1 MSRATLSATPYS
13 GTFNPTSIAGCQ
25 LWLDGADASQV
36 TYSTGS
42 NISQWKDKSGNAN
55 HGSQSTAGQQPYYS
69 TASNAVVFSG
79 AQVMTC
85 PLSASSTIE
94 TCFFVFSTTINKGV
108 LIGAVTSP
116 GRNIDFYDSYNM
128 RIVQQYNAL
137 VLSST
142 YTFSPNTTVLAT
154 TQTTSTNSYIF
165 MYGSQTNS
173 NSTVANYGTGITSVI
188 GTNGSDP
195 PVEPF
200 NGPMFEM
207 IIFNTVLTTAQR
219 QQVEGYLA
227 WKWGTQASLPG
238 GHLYASAAPT
248 GASLRPALSAA
259 LAPTPV
265 RALGKA
271 SYTGIFTPTSIAG
284 CQMWLDAADATTF
297 TISSGSNV
305 SSWSDKSGSSSS
317 LSNTT
322 GNPPYFTTYNGY
334 PTVSFR
340 GSLSSTS
347 NVLSNQT
354 FSIAPANISIFI
366 ITQALQN
373 GGSYIHPGI
382 LTIFPNPLS
391 GVDYRDGLTID
402 GGNASSIIFEVYG
415 GSGTITGA
423 SYSGSGL
430 TPRGVYSIVNTS
442 NVLYG
447 YANGTQWG
455 TNTFTFNTTNVGI
468 ALGMRHLG
476 SLSVQNGAS
485 AFDGN
490 ISEVIIYNTGLTT
503 TQRQQVEGY
512 LAWKWGLQA
521 SLPPFA
527 GPLSLSGCSLWLD
540 AADSTTITGTT
551 TVTAWTDKS
560 GKGNNAAFDTNKPSY
575 TPANKYV
582 ETSNNNT
589 HIRLPAAAF
598 TNITNQTCI
607 IFIVYADKQTGTNN
621 QGLFATT
628 DYGLYQ
634 ILRSPTYATPYII
647 RGNISVSDSDYTTF
661 RNRLATTNTVLYSIQ
676 YTAGVV
682 GSSNYVVS
690 AYGNSWI
697 ASSANNSQQVTGD
710 VYLGGITN
718 FDIAGDIYA
727 NLKIYEVLVYNNIL
741 LTTAQR
747 QQVEGYLAWKWG
759 TQSQLPANHPNYSS
773 SPFHAYAAATPIG
786 ANLRPAISQ
795 ALVPAGVRGLAATR
809 KLQSYT
815 QAFSYTGANQTFVV
829 PSTVTSLTVYMWGAG
844 GGGGHTGTQGA
855 TAGGAGAYL
864 EGTLTVAPN
873 NSLTIIVGGGGAHG
887 SVGVA
892 YGGGGSAA
900 GAAYG
905 GGGGRSAIQ
914 LSGTELVDAGGGGG
928 AGYDCSGGYANFSPT
943 INGGAGYPGLTG
955 ASWPFDS
962 GGGGTQT
969 AGGAAGPGNA
979 SSYGTP
985 QPGTYLAGGLAA
997 AYAGAGG
1004 SGYYGGGGGNTNDTN
1019 GAGGGGGSSYT
1030 TNAAFTLIT
1039 GSNSPNSG
1047 YSAPASASPYYV
1059 SGVAAGSTNMTTGG
1073 NGRIVLVYLA

>member
-13 GTFNPTSIAGCQ
+13 GIFRPTSIAGCQ

-248 GASLRPALSAA
+248 GASLRPALSLA

-271 SYTGIFTPTSIAG
+271 IAG
-284 CQMWLDAADATTF
+284 CQLWLDAADATTF

-322 GNPPYFTTYNGY
+322 ANPPYFTTYNGY

-391 GVDYRDGLTID
+391 GVDYRDGLTIT
-402 GGNASSIIFEVYG
+402 GGNASSSRFDVYG
-415 GSGTITGA
+415 GSGTITGID
-423 SYSGSGL
+423 YSGSGL

-476 SLSVQNGAS
+476 TLRAEGGAS

-490 ISEVIIYNTGLTT
+490 ISEVIIYNTALTT

-521 SLPPFA
+521 SLASGHPH
-527 GPLSLSGCSLWLD
+527 LS
-540 AADSTTITGTT
+540 
-551 TVTAWTDKS
+551 
-560 GKGNNAAFDTNKPSY
+560 
-575 TPANKYV
+575 
-582 ETSNNNT
+582 
-589 HIRLPAAAF
+589 
-598 TNITNQTCI
+598 
-607 IFIVYADKQTGTNN
+607 
-621 QGLFATT
+621 
-628 DYGLYQ
+628 
-634 ILRSPTYATPYII
+634 
-647 RGNISVSDSDYTTF
+647 
-661 RNRLATTNTVLYSIQ
+661 
-676 YTAGVV
+676 
-682 GSSNYVVS
+682 
-690 AYGNSWI
+690 
-697 ASSANNSQQVTGD
+697 
-710 VYLGGITN
+710 
-718 FDIAGDIYA
+718 
-727 NLKIYEVLVYNNIL
+727 
-741 LTTAQR
+741 
-747 QQVEGYLAWKWG
+747 
-759 TQSQLPANHPNYSS
+759 
-773 SPFHAYAAATPIG
+773 ATPIG
-786 ANLRPAISQ
+786 ASLRPAISQ

-815 QAFSYTGANQTFVV
+815 QAFSHTGANQTFVV
-829 PSTVTSLTVYMWGAG
+829 PATTTSLTVYMWGAG

>member
-1 MSRATLSATPYS
+1 
-13 GTFNPTSIAGCQ
+13 
-25 LWLDGADASQV
+25 
-36 TYSTGS
+36 
-42 NISQWKDKSGNAN
+42 
-55 HGSQSTAGQQPYYS
+55 
-69 TASNAVVFSG
+69 
-79 AQVMTC
+79 
-85 PLSASSTIE
+85 
-94 TCFFVFSTTINKGV
+94 
-108 LIGAVTSP
+108 
-116 GRNIDFYDSYNM
+116 
-128 RIVQQYNAL
+128 
-137 VLSST
+137 
-142 YTFSPNTTVLAT
+142 
-154 TQTTSTNSYIF
+154 
-165 MYGSQTNS
+165 
-173 NSTVANYGTGITSVI
+173 
-188 GTNGSDP
+188 
-195 PVEPF
+195 
-200 NGPMFEM
+200 MFEM

-248 GASLRPALSAA
+248 GASLRPALSLA

-271 SYTGIFTPTSIAG
+271 SYTTTFTPKSIAG

-305 SSWSDKSGSSSS
+305 STWSDKSGSSSS

-347 NVLSNQT
+347 NVLSNPT

-391 GVDYRDGLTID
+391 GVDYRDGLTIT
-402 GGNASSIIFEVYG
+402 GGNASSSRFDVYG
-415 GSGTITGA
+415 GSGTITGID
-423 SYSGSGL
+423 YSGSGL
-430 TPRGVYSIVNTS
+430 TPRGVYSVVNTS

-476 SLSVQNGAS
+476 TLRAEGGAS

-490 ISEVIIYNTGLTT
+490 ISEVIIYNTALTT

-521 SLPPFA
+521 SLASGHPH
-527 GPLSLSGCSLWLD
+527 LS
-540 AADSTTITGTT
+540 
-551 TVTAWTDKS
+551 
-560 GKGNNAAFDTNKPSY
+560 
-575 TPANKYV
+575 
-582 ETSNNNT
+582 
-589 HIRLPAAAF
+589 
-598 TNITNQTCI
+598 
-607 IFIVYADKQTGTNN
+607 
-621 QGLFATT
+621 
-628 DYGLYQ
+628 
-634 ILRSPTYATPYII
+634 
-647 RGNISVSDSDYTTF
+647 
-661 RNRLATTNTVLYSIQ
+661 
-676 YTAGVV
+676 
-682 GSSNYVVS
+682 
-690 AYGNSWI
+690 
-697 ASSANNSQQVTGD
+697 
-710 VYLGGITN
+710 
-718 FDIAGDIYA
+718 
-727 NLKIYEVLVYNNIL
+727 
-741 LTTAQR
+741 
-747 QQVEGYLAWKWG
+747 
-759 TQSQLPANHPNYSS
+759 
-773 SPFHAYAAATPIG
+773 ATPIG
-786 ANLRPAISQ
+786 ASLRPAISQ

-815 QAFSYTGANQTFVV
+815 QAFSHTGANQTFVV
-829 PSTVTSLTVYMWGAG
+829 PATTTSLTVYMWGAG

>member
-13 GTFNPTSIAGCQ
+13 GIFRPTSIAGCQ

-248 GASLRPALSAA
+248 GASLRPALSLA

-271 SYTGIFTPTSIAG
+271 SYTGTFTPTSIAG
-284 CQMWLDAADATTF
+284 CQLWLDAADATTF

-305 SSWSDKSGSSSS
+305 STWSDKSGSSSS

-391 GVDYRDGLTID
+391 GVDYRDGLTIT
-402 GGNASSIIFEVYG
+402 GGNASSSRFDVYG
-415 GSGTITGA
+415 GSGTITGID
-423 SYSGSGL
+423 YSGSGL
-430 TPRGVYSIVNTS
+430 TPRGVYSVVNTS

-476 SLSVQNGAS
+476 TLRAEGGAS

-490 ISEVIIYNTGLTT
+490 ISEVIIYNTALTT

-521 SLPPFA
+521 SLASGHPH
-527 GPLSLSGCSLWLD
+527 LS
-540 AADSTTITGTT
+540 
-551 TVTAWTDKS
+551 
-560 GKGNNAAFDTNKPSY
+560 
-575 TPANKYV
+575 
-582 ETSNNNT
+582 
-589 HIRLPAAAF
+589 
-598 TNITNQTCI
+598 
-607 IFIVYADKQTGTNN
+607 
-621 QGLFATT
+621 
-628 DYGLYQ
+628 
-634 ILRSPTYATPYII
+634 
-647 RGNISVSDSDYTTF
+647 
-661 RNRLATTNTVLYSIQ
+661 
-676 YTAGVV
+676 
-682 GSSNYVVS
+682 
-690 AYGNSWI
+690 
-697 ASSANNSQQVTGD
+697 
-710 VYLGGITN
+710 
-718 FDIAGDIYA
+718 
-727 NLKIYEVLVYNNIL
+727 
-741 LTTAQR
+741 
-747 QQVEGYLAWKWG
+747 
-759 TQSQLPANHPNYSS
+759 
-773 SPFHAYAAATPIG
+773 ATPIG
-786 ANLRPAISQ
+786 ASLRPAISQ

-815 QAFSYTGANQTFVV
+815 QAFSHTGANQTFVV
-829 PSTVTSLTVYMWGAG
+829 PATTTSLTVYMWGAG

-962 GGGGTQT
+962 GGGGTQS

>member
-13 GTFNPTSIAGCQ
+13 GTFRPTSIAGCQ

-248 GASLRPALSAA
+248 GASLRPALSLA

-271 SYTGIFTPTSIAG
+271 SYTTTFTPKSIAG

-305 SSWSDKSGSSSS
+305 STWSDKSGSSSS

-347 NVLSNQT
+347 NVLSNPT

-391 GVDYRDGLTID
+391 GVDYRDGLTIT
-402 GGNASSIIFEVYG
+402 GGNASSSRFDVYG
-415 GSGTITGA
+415 GSGTITGID
-423 SYSGSGL
+423 YSGSGL
-430 TPRGVYSIVNTS
+430 TPRGVYSVVNTS

-476 SLSVQNGAS
+476 TLRAEGGAS

-490 ISEVIIYNTGLTT
+490 ISEVIIYNTALTT

-521 SLPPFA
+521 SLASGHPH
-527 GPLSLSGCSLWLD
+527 LS
-540 AADSTTITGTT
+540 
-551 TVTAWTDKS
+551 
-560 GKGNNAAFDTNKPSY
+560 
-575 TPANKYV
+575 
-582 ETSNNNT
+582 
-589 HIRLPAAAF
+589 
-598 TNITNQTCI
+598 
-607 IFIVYADKQTGTNN
+607 
-621 QGLFATT
+621 
-628 DYGLYQ
+628 
-634 ILRSPTYATPYII
+634 
-647 RGNISVSDSDYTTF
+647 
-661 RNRLATTNTVLYSIQ
+661 
-676 YTAGVV
+676 
-682 GSSNYVVS
+682 
-690 AYGNSWI
+690 
-697 ASSANNSQQVTGD
+697 
-710 VYLGGITN
+710 
-718 FDIAGDIYA
+718 
-727 NLKIYEVLVYNNIL
+727 
-741 LTTAQR
+741 
-747 QQVEGYLAWKWG
+747 
-759 TQSQLPANHPNYSS
+759 
-773 SPFHAYAAATPIG
+773 ATPIG
-786 ANLRPAISQ
+786 ASLRPAISQ

-815 QAFSYTGANQTFVV
+815 QAFSHTGANQTFVV
-829 PSTVTSLTVYMWGAG
+829 PATTTSLTVYMWGAG

-905 GGGGRSAIQ
+905 CGGGRSAIQ